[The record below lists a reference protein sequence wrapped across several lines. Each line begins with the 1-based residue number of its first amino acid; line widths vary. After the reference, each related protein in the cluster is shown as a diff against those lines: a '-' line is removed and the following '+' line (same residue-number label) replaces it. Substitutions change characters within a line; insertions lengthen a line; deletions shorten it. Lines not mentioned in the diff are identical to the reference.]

1 MKHLHLLFVVLTISS
16 FVIRMLLAEFK
27 PAILQI
33 KALKILPHIIDTILL
48 LSGLALVF
56 QGNWLEGEFGWIIS
70 KIGLLVAY
78 VGLGAAAMRS
88 SGLKRWIAF
97 FGAIAAFV
105 TIGMIAVTKH
115 GLV

>member
-16 FVIRMLLAEFK
+16 FVIRILLAEFK

-56 QGNWLEGEFGWIIS
+56 QGNWLEGEFGWILS

-78 VGLGAAAMRS
+78 VGLGVAAMRS
-88 SGLKRWIAF
+88 TGIKRWIAF

-115 GLV
+115 GLI